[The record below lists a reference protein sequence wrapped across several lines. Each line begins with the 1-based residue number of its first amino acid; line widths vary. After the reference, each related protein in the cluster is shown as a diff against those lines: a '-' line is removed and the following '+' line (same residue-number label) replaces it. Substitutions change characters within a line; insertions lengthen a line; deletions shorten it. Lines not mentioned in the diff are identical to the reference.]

1 MPVCNVPHTP
11 CFPFLVVSTTIHSV
25 LVLIIEP
32 LIPMKLPY
40 PLPLVPAAEELCG
53 ARVFSK
59 LDLRSAYNLVCIR
72 EGDEWKTLSSP
83 LMATMSVS
91 LCRLAYPSSKD
102 LWTRCSGSSSTRS
115 SSFTLTIY
123 SFTLRTWLTLAITW
137 SRSYRGSV
145 NTIYSSRWR
154 SVNSIAPPC
163 SSSYTSSA
171 RMESRWTRGM

>member
-1 MPVCNVPHTP
+1 MSNHVTWISYSLLLEKKKRVESLRSCGRNERFPRAHFETEWNTDKCIASILSSQPHMPVCNVPHTP

-59 LDLRSAYNLVCIR
+59 LGLRSAYKLVCIR
-72 EGDEWKTLSSP
+72 EGDEWKTFSSP
-83 LMATMSVS
+83 LMATMSIS

-102 LWTRCSGSSSTRS
+102 L
-115 SSFTLTIY
+115 
-123 SFTLRTWLTLAITW
+123 
-137 SRSYRGSV
+137 
-145 NTIYSSRWR
+145 
-154 SVNSIAPPC
+154 
-163 SSSYTSSA
+163 
-171 RMESRWTRGM
+171 

>member
-1 MPVCNVPHTP
+1 MLPFP
-11 CFPFLVVSTTIHSV
+11 CCQYNYSLRSCIDYWALNSHETAVSSSPGPGGRGTLWGTQS
-25 LVLIIEP
+25 
-32 LIPMKLPY
+32 
-40 PLPLVPAAEELCG
+40 
-53 ARVFSK
+53 FSK
-59 LDLRSAYNLVCIR
+59 LDLRSAYNLVCIQ
-72 EGDEWKTLSSP
+72 EGDEWKALSSP
-83 LMATMSVS
+83 LMATMSIS

-123 SFTLRTWLTLAITW
+123 SFTLRTWLTIAITW